1 MRVFIAGIGNKY
13 MGDDGFGPKVV
24 EELLSK
30 EIPSG
35 VEVRDVGLCGITLA
49 PELADYD
56 MVIFVDAVNMD
67 SKPGTIYC
75 KKIERGDEL
84 KGEKGDAFSFLSI
97 HETSLKELIS
107 FAAAIGTLP
116 KEVFVIGCEVK
127 EVLLRE
133 GLSEEVERGVK
144 EAIDLILGLLK
155 RYCERE

>member
-24 EELLSK
+24 EELLSE

-75 KKIERGDEL
+75 KK
-84 KGEKGDAFSFLSI
+84 
-97 HETSLKELIS
+97 
-107 FAAAIGTLP
+107 
-116 KEVFVIGCEVK
+116 
-127 EVLLRE
+127 
-133 GLSEEVERGVK
+133 
-144 EAIDLILGLLK
+144 
-155 RYCERE
+155 